1 MKHIFAAGAI
11 SLSIVISL
19 FSFNV
24 ANASILSKLNS
35 KSFGGKILVTPIPGV
50 ICIGVGQAVYMNSNI
65 GGAINAARSATSSA
79 SGGEK
84 AMSIL
89 SGIYGMIPTYTTNPL
104 RKPVISRFILG
115 TEKLIPDFKTCKI
128 GNIPIPVLR
137 TTENYGISKPVKT
150 PDVSTVPATDNPVVK
165 DSIGNATNMNT
176 TVEKVDGATITTTK
190 WNYD

>member
-1 MKHIFAAGAI
+1 MKHLFAAGAI
-11 SLSIVISL
+11 FLSIIISL

-24 ANASILSKLNS
+24 ANAALTSKLT

-50 ICIGVGQAVYMNSNI
+50 ICIGLGQAVYMNSNI

-89 SGIYGMIPTYTTNPL
+89 GGIYGMIPTYTTNPL

-128 GNIPIPVLR
+128 GSVPIPVLR
-137 TTENYGISKPVKT
+137 TTSNYGISSPT
-150 PDVSTVPATDNPVVK
+150 PTPN
-165 DSIGNATNMNT
+165 TNTGIINGQS
-176 TVEKVDGATITTTK
+176 VINNE
-190 WNYD
+190 